1 MRGGT
6 ASTCSEILIISLP
19 PPENVVDLSSFRVP
33 GVLGN
38 HDIVTD
44 CDTGIAIRK
53 DPDFKKGGRHVL
65 GTRALLEQY
74 DSCGVPCA
82 T

>member
-1 MRGGT
+1 MLRIV
-6 ASTCSEILIISLP
+6 S
-19 PPENVVDLSSFRVP
+19 RVSI
-33 GVLGN
+33 GN
-38 HDIVTD
+38 HDNVIDIVTD
-44 CDTGIAIRK
+44 RDTGIAIRK